1 MALWSSQLNR
11 PGFEP
16 RLLTCKRVREIYIP
30 GNHPSPPDLTPVL
43 CDVSRRKR
51 KKFRASSHL
60 LIRIPT
66 VLCQLFF
73 CLLSGLMFNS
83 MLKLTRELVGRAD
96 PIVGPRFEFRCCRFG
111 QDVSVVRNPVMA
123 KKVWI
128 CT

>member
-51 KKFRASSHL
+51 KISRL
-60 LIRIPT
+60 LPPLDPNSNGFVSIIFLF
-66 VLCQLFF
+66 VKWVDVQLDVEVDE
-73 CLLSGLMFNS
+73 
-83 MLKLTRELVGRAD
+83 TVGR
-96 PIVGPRFEFRCCRFG
+96 P
-111 QDVSVVRNPVMA
+111 S
-123 KKVWI
+123 
-128 CT
+128 